1 VNFYFFGAALLI
13 TLLGLAHSVLG
24 EWLLLGPLF
33 RRGDVPKL
41 IGSRRFAKR
50 TLRFAWHLTT
60 VLMWCTAAIL
70 IAAADPAA
78 HQPLLRVTRILAAVY
93 LVAEER
99 QDGERVS
106 PLLDNH
112 GVRFSQIGDAHLS
125 CHIPCNSNECLSY
138 G

>member
-1 VNFYFFGAALLI
+1 MNVYLGIAAFLI
-13 TLLGLAHSVLG
+13 VALGLVHSVLG

-33 RRGDVPKL
+33 TRGDVPKL

-60 VLMWCTAAIL
+60 VLMWGTAAIL

-78 HQPLLRVTRILAAVY
+78 DQTLRWIARLLAVVY
-93 LVAEER
+93 LVCA
-99 QDGERVS
+99 VVA
-106 PLLDNH
+106 
-112 GVRFSQIGDAHLS
+112 GVGSRGRHFSWLVFLISAVLVWLGS
-125 CHIPCNSNECLSY
+125 

>member
-1 VNFYFFGAALLI
+1 MNFYFFGAALLI

-93 LVAEER
+93 LVCAVVAGFGSR
-99 QDGERVS
+99 GRHFSWLVF
-106 PLLDNH
+106 LLSAVLIWL
-112 GVRFSQIGDAHLS
+112 GSR
-125 CHIPCNSNECLSY
+125 
-138 G
+138 